1 MKMHQGRLLLYS
13 GLLWAHG
20 ALAGTLTLNPEPV
33 NDLLNNP
40 GVGLE
45 EFHDSWGQTLS
56 LEQHPTTTVDYFRF
70 YWSELEPAEGQYNF
84 ALIDAAIAQAQ
95 HETPRQMVALRVM
108 TLDEPFSGSKIPGW
122 LIDKG
127 IRGVGQ

>member
-56 LEQHPTTTVDYFRF
+56 LSSTPPPRSTTSFL
-70 YWSELEPAEGQYNF
+70 LERAGARRGPIQLCPDRCRDRAGT
-84 ALIDAAIAQAQ
+84 ARDAQADGGTQ
-95 HETPRQMVALRVM
+95 GHDA
-108 TLDEPFSGSKIPGW
+108 G
-122 LIDKG
+122 
-127 IRGVGQ
+127 